1 MVGTWAES
9 FQTPLKTIIAGVSQN
24 AVSNDT
30 YFEMLELAQF
40 KGISISWLIRP
51 IIQLIYKSYAA
62 ETVCV
67 LSGNSLIKNCVCFFG
82 YCSL

>member
-1 MVGTWAES
+1 MQKFCITQKYFCTLGKPFTRTIYSVGLQVDIPVVGTWAES

-40 KGISISWLIRP
+40 KGISIS
-51 IIQLIYKSYAA
+51 
-62 ETVCV
+62 
-67 LSGNSLIKNCVCFFG
+67 
-82 YCSL
+82 